1 MSKIDLAI
9 INTRPP
15 HIYFGGV
22 ERRIIE
28 VSKRLAKK
36 INVTVYCGRAVGF
49 KKSVKLFGISF
60 VPCFSTNLF
69 FPLDNW
75 FFNKTLCNNF
85 RSVEADVY
93 EVHTVSGY
101 GLLRALEK
109 RRVSKPF
116 INVIHGVLSD
126 EFHYM
131 YKEILP
137 TPKMKLSKFLMRRLS
152 EIEREIAQ
160 KSTMVVTVSEYS
172 YRKIV
177 ELYGVEKEKVKIVPN
192 GVDTLKFKF
201 LSNCEGIKKKL
212 GIENRP
218 CILFVGNLIPRK
230 GLNYLIE
237 AARYIVKSL
246 RNATFLIVGN
256 GPLKNYLISYAKR
269 LGVHKNF
276 IFLGEVSDNILP
288 KIYNCADVFV
298 LPSLQEG
305 QGITLLE
312 AQASAKP
319 VVAFNVGGVREC
331 VRQNETGLLVEQDS
345 FKLAE
350 AILELLNDEPLRI
363 RMGMLGRKFVCE
375 RFSWDL
381 CAEKMLEIYNFLQ
394 LNEVDK

>member
-1 MSKIDLAI
+1 MSKINLAI

-15 HIYFGGV
+15 HICFGGV

-28 VSKRLAKK
+28 VSKRLAEK
-36 INVTVYCGRAVGF
+36 INVTVYCGRTVSF
-49 KKSVKLFGISF
+49 NKPVKLFGVSI

-75 FFNKTLCNNF
+75 FFNATLYKNF
-85 RSVEADVY
+85 GGIEADVY

-109 RRVSKPF
+109 SRLRKPF

-126 EFHYM
+126 EFLYM

-137 TPKMKLSKFLMRRLS
+137 TPRMKISKFFMRRLS

-160 KSTMVVTVSEYS
+160 KSTLVVTVSEYS
-172 YRKIV
+172 SRRII

-192 GVDTLKFKF
+192 GVDTSKFRF

-230 GLNYLIE
+230 GLNFLIE
-237 AARYIVKSL
+237 AAKYIVKSL
-246 RNATFLIVGN
+246 RNAIFLIVGN
-256 GPLKNYLISYAKR
+256 GPLKNYLVLYAKR
-269 LGVHKNF
+269 LSVHRNF
-276 IFLGEVSDNILP
+276 IFLGKVSDNILP

-319 VVAFNVGGVREC
+319 VVAFNVGGVREF
-331 VRQNETGLLVEQDS
+331 VMQNETGLLVEQDS
-345 FKLAE
+345 SKLAE
-350 AILELLNDEPLRI
+350 AILELLNDKSLRI

-375 RFSWDL
+375 RFSWNI
-381 CAEKMLEIYNFLQ
+381 CVEKMLEIYKFVCN
-394 LNEVDK
+394 